1 MKLFYHRSG
10 QGRPLFILHG
20 LFGSWENLGS
30 TVKTLAA
37 NWDLIAPDI
46 RNHGR
51 SPHSDDCS
59 YRAMAADI
67 IELADELGLEKFCVL
82 GHSMGGKIAM
92 ELTLTHPERIDKLIV
107 VDIAP
112 VQYPN
117 HHANVFAGLRSI
129 DLSAIKSRSDAD
141 QQLQQSVSE
150 ASVRA
155 FLLKNLSK
163 NAQGKFEWRLN
174 LEGLEKNYA
183 KIAEPVKEGCYLGSV
198 LFIKG
203 ALSDYL
209 LPEHQAEVVKRFPKA
224 SLKVIEQVGHW
235 PHAEKPHL
243 FIKLVQKFLET

>member
-20 LFGSWENLGS
+20 LFGSWENLGT

-37 NWDLIAPDI
+37 NWDVIAPDI

-67 IELADELGLEKFCVL
+67 IELADELGIENFCIL

-92 ELTLTHPERIDKLIV
+92 ELALTYPERIDKLIV

-117 HHANVFAGLRSI
+117 HHAHVFAGLKSI
-129 DLSAIKSRSDAD
+129 DLATIKSRSEAD
-141 QQLQQSVSE
+141 QQLRKNVNE
-150 ASVRA
+150 PAVRA

-163 NAQGKFEWRLN
+163 DAQGKFAWRLN

-183 KIAEPVKEGCYLGSV
+183 KIAEPIKEGSYSGSV

-209 LPEHQAEVVKRFPKA
+209 LPEHQAEVVKRFPKV
-224 SLKVIEQVGHW
+224 SLKVIEQAGHW
-235 PHAEKPHL
+235 PHAEKPQL
-243 FIKLVQKFLET
+243 FIKLVESFLGN